1 MTADST
7 PLNPLRVFATAARF
21 GSFTR
26 AAEELGVTQPAVSRQ
41 IATLESYLNVRLFA
55 RDRTMTNLTP
65 EGMEYYSR
73 IAPALQ
79 AITAAT
85 IDLKARQTV
94 QPVKVKVYST
104 FAAKWLIP
112 RLGRFNARYP
122 RITIRVITAV
132 APVDFARD
140 NIDVAIQL
148 GDNGGRGIA
157 SERLFGDVIQPVYS
171 PLAPTPPPRT
181 IEDIPAYTLLH
192 AQYRMRDWPDWLL
205 EVGRPDIIAKSSMVF
220 ASSLLTYQAAID
232 GIGIAIGQPRLLQAE
247 FASGQLKPLFEP
259 IERELA
265 YYASWPTDRPQHRG
279 VRSFVSWLRAEIAKS

>member
-1 MTADST
+1 
-7 PLNPLRVFATAARF
+7 
-21 GSFTR
+21 
-26 AAEELGVTQPAVSRQ
+26 
-41 IATLESYLNVRLFA
+41 
-55 RDRTMTNLTP
+55 
-65 EGMEYYSR
+65 
-73 IAPALQ
+73 
-79 AITAAT
+79 
-85 IDLKARQTV
+85 
-94 QPVKVKVYST
+94 
-104 FAAKWLIP
+104 
-112 RLGRFNARYP
+112 
-122 RITIRVITAV
+122 
-132 APVDFARD
+132 
-140 NIDVAIQL
+140 
-148 GDNGGRGIA
+148 RGIA

-205 EVGRPDIIAKSSMVF
+205 KVGRPDIIAKSSMVF